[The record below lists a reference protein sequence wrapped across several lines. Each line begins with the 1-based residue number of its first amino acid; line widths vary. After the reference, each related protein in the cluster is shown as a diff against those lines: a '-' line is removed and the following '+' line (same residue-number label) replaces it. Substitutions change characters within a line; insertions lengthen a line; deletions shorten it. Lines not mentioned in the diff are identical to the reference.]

1 MISTEGEKGGKT
13 CRKCV
18 YVKGLLKFQ
27 MGWPARKG
35 LAEKVTCEQRP
46 GRSEELALLGSGEK
60 CSGTGNSNCKGQKQ
74 DLWFA
79 QHCPM
84 LEVKWETGPSHMF
97 SYSS

>member
-1 MISTEGEKGGKT
+1 M

-46 GRSEELALLGSGEK
+46 GRSEELALLGSGEE

-74 DLWFA
+74 DLWLA
-79 QHCPM
+79 QHCPVRSKVGDRT
-84 LEVKWETGPSHMF
+84 LAHVSLLF
-97 SYSS
+97 VVYCYF